1 MSTTVTVAFAVE
13 VFVPSVP
20 VNITVLAPRLAHV
33 KEVTS
38 KLNAIEQ
45 LSVLPLS
52 MSKGVIDAFP
62 DASKFTVKFCTAI
75 VGAILSTTVTV
86 CVAVA
91 EFPEPSVAV
100 HVTVFAP
107 NTKTTAA
114 LFAVVTE
121 QLSAAV
127 GLPKVTPLTAAT
139 HEPAS
144 TFTEISAGAVIVGS
158 IPSVIVKVG
167 VSV

>member
-1 MSTTVTVAFAVE
+1 M
-13 VFVPSVP
+13 FVPSVP
-20 VNITVLAPRLAHV
+20 DNVTVFGPTLAHV

-38 KLNAIEQ
+38 KLNDKVQ
-45 LSVLPLS
+45 LSELPLS
-52 MSKGVIDAFP
+52 TSAVVTEAFP
-62 DASKFTVKFCTAI
+62 DASKFTVTFCVTT

-86 CVAVA
+86 CDAVAV
-91 EFPEPSVAV
+91 FPEPSVAV

-107 NTKTTAA
+107 STKLPEA

-139 HEPAS
+139 HEFAS
-144 TFTEISAGAVIVGS
+144 TFTEISAGAVIVGA